1 MQSIGGVSLRTAG
14 ARNAKAAMNRVRQ
27 AQAESRAPVDRIV
40 RHAGLDRS
48 IHWLAAASVLTLLF
62 TAFLPILGIEFAW
75 VTIHW
80 VAGLVLIAIVV
91 VHVVRAV
98 VWQDRRSMWFDRR
111 DLRDAV
117 AILQRTWRMGGEPPG
132 RPGKYSFAQKLI
144 HLAFTVVVLAAAV
157 TGALM
162 MVKIDTPWWQ
172 RNPYWLSDGQWGVVY
187 VVHGLAALCLVTM
200 VMAHVYF
207 ALRPEKLHFT
217 RSMILGWITRAEY
230 RAEHDPNRWQV
241 DR

>member
-1 MQSIGGVSLRTAG
+1 MS
-14 ARNAKAAMNRVRQ
+14 RVGD
-27 AQAESRAPVDRIV
+27 AQAESRAPADRIV
-40 RHAGLDRS
+40 RHAGLDRA
-48 IHWLAAASVLTLLF
+48 IHWIAAVSVLALLF

-80 VAGLVLIAIVV
+80 VAGFVLIAIVA

-98 VWQDRRSMWFDRR
+98 MWQDLRSMWIDSR
-111 DLRDAV
+111 DLSDAA
-117 AILQRTWRMGGEPPG
+117 AIVRRTWRLPGEPPG
-132 RPGKYSFAQKLI
+132 KPGKYSFAQKLI

-162 MVKIDTPWWQ
+162 MVKIDTPWWE

-230 RAEHDPNRWQV
+230 RDEHDPNRWQV